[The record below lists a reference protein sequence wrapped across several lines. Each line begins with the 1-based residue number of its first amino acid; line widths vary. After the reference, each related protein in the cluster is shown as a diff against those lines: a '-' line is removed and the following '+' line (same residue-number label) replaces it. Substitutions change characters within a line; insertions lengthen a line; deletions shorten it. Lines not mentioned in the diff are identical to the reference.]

1 VWIDRRFSDNEHGY
15 VQRKRVDSLAV
26 PRAKRSLGLMSW
38 FYFLAAF
45 LVAAFLVEV
54 FFAAFLVVGFAVT
67 AFAFFT
73 AFLAATGFDSDALEV
88 AGLAFFLPPKMES
101 HPLAYFSLV
110 PTRVIVT
117 VLPQI
122 QNIVNKRRT

>member
-1 VWIDRRFSDNEHGY
+1 M
-15 VQRKRVDSLAV
+15 QRTRDEARAV
-26 PRAKRSLGLMSW
+26 PRDGHSRDLVPR
-38 FYFLAAF
+38 FYFFVAF
-45 LVAAFLVEV
+45 LVAAFLVAA

-73 AFLAATGFDSDALEV
+73 AFLAATGFDSDALAV

-101 HPLAYFSLV
+101 HPLAYLSLV

-122 QNIVNKRRT
+122 QNIVNNRRT

>member
-1 VWIDRRFSDNEHGY
+1 LRRRH
-15 VQRKRVDSLAV
+15 
-26 PRAKRSLGLMSW
+26 
-38 FYFLAAF
+38 FLAAF
-45 LVAAFLVEV
+45 LDAAFFVAA
-54 FFAAFLVVGFAVT
+54 FFAAFLVVGFVVT

-73 AFLAATGFDSDALEV
+73 AFFAAAGFESDALEA

-122 QNIVNKRRT
+122 QNVVNKRRT